1 MLPVLAAVALG
12 GLGIKWISD
21 INKEI
26 QSKELAEQLQKK
38 IESSEA
44 IVSNFEAE
52 WVKRFKSLV
61 VIDANI
67 WMTKEYDDF
76 FKDLEWVMKKY
87 STKTYLSS
95 TQFDEI
101 INLKDLPYDNPKSR
115 LARCALSR
123 IEHFQKLGLVKII
136 PITIQSNKNAYADPD
151 IIHYLLKSSEKYSI
165 MTLITNDVELRIRT
179 NQIINDRTKSDFL
192 SIGGKE
198 LSQIISDYKS
208 SVEYLDK
215 NV

>member
-21 INKEI
+21 INKEA

-76 FKDLEWVMKKY
+76 FKDLEWVMRKY

-95 TQFDEI
+95 IQFDEI

-179 NQIINDRTKSDFL
+179 NQIISDRTKSKFL
-192 SIGGKE
+192 SIGGKD
-198 LSQIISDYKS
+198 LSKIINDYRVS
-208 SVEYLDK
+208 LDFLNK
-215 NV
+215 

>member
-1 MLPVLAAVALG
+1 MLPVLAALALG
-12 GLGIKWISD
+12 GLSIKWISD
-21 INKEI
+21 KHE
-26 QSKELAEQLQKK
+26 KD
-38 IESSEA
+38 IESSKTV
-44 IVSNFEAE
+44 VSNFEAD

-76 FKDLEWVMKKY
+76 FQDLEWVMQKY

-95 TQFDEI
+95 IQFDEI
-101 INLKDLPYDNPKSR
+101 INLKNLPYDNPKSR

-136 PITIQSNKNAYADPD
+136 PMTIQSNKKAYADPD
-151 IIHYLLKSSEKYSI
+151 IIRYLLKSSEKYSI

-179 NQIINDRTKSDFL
+179 NEIISNRTKSNFL

-198 LSQIISDYKS
+198 LSKIIDNYR
-208 SVEYLDK
+208 VNL
-215 NV
+215 NFLNN